1 MSQYLLQTVVSWSS
15 CCGFMVRALRSMMI
29 IIISAVLSIYHSIGH
44 HSATIHIQVTQPG
57 DRLHKCR
64 QHCWIVPKL
73 RWILVDGDDDSQE
86 IV

>member
-57 DRLHKCR
+57 DTVNAEQTALLDCSEA
-64 QHCWIVPKL
+64 V
-73 RWILVDGDDDSQE
+73 VDSCGWR
-86 IV
+86 